1 MPYLLFGS
9 RLNPP
14 TIRPLSGFGNPAA
27 RLAFAP
33 LGNTCCEAK
42 TRTSEKERHM
52 RPAKIVAIVI
62 GAILVL
68 VGFGLIAPG
77 GFLLWAYGTQ
87 RDAAGFFE
95 SSNRVISSSG
105 YALTAPEVDL
115 HIGSDLGWTPKG
127 ATASVRIRA
136 ASASDTAI
144 FIGIGPSTEVSTYLN
159 GVEHDE
165 VSDFGWT
172 TDSVDYRHFAG
183 GPPPSPPGEQ
193 DFWVASQEGPGSQ
206 TLEWDVRDGTWTAVI
221 MNADGAQTVVA
232 DVSLGARFD
241 ILLPIAIG
249 LTIGGIVLLAVGVL
263 LIVLGARRPRWPSR
277 AYPPQAAPGP
287 YGYPMHRPSEYPAD
301 WPRGYPG
308 ERPTGY
314 PPPWPEE
321 NQPYGPPQQP
331 QQQPPH
337 ESPKQQQPPP
347 FQQTEPQ
354 PPPQP
359 QESSPQSPASP
370 PEPSPDYPLETP
382 PEEERG

>member
-1 MPYLLFGS
+1 
-9 RLNPP
+9 
-14 TIRPLSGFGNPAA
+14 
-27 RLAFAP
+27 
-33 LGNTCCEAK
+33 
-42 TRTSEKERHM
+42 M

-87 RDAAGFFE
+87 RDDTGFFE

-144 FIGIGPSTEVSTYLN
+144 FIGIGPSAEVSRYLN

-165 VSDFGWT
+165 VSDFSWT
-172 TDSVDYRHFAG
+172 SDSVDYRHFAG
-183 GPPPSPPGEQ
+183 GPPASPPGEQ
-193 DFWVASQEGPGSQ
+193 NFWAASQEGPGSQ

-232 DVSLGARFD
+232 NVSLGARFG

-249 LTIGGIVLLAVGVL
+249 LTIGGVVVLAVGVL

-277 AYPPQAAPGP
+277 SYPPQAAPGP

-314 PPPWPEE
+314 PPPWSGE
-321 NQPYGPPQQP
+321 NQPYGPPQQQPPPQQPPQPQQPPPQQPP
-331 QQQPPH
+331 QQQPP
-337 ESPKQQQPPP
+337 QQPP
-347 FQQTEPQ
+347 QQPVAQPEPQ

-359 QESSPQSPASP
+359 Y
-370 PEPSPDYPLETP
+370 EPSPHSPAPPPDYPPDTP